1 MRIEGSAVR
10 ATIFIDGNDL
20 WHHRPLYS
28 EIVHRARKQGLAGA
42 TVLRGVEGFTAT
54 SAIHAQSLFSLAEH
68 LPVTIVI
75 VDRAHQIAAF
85 LDSLDGV
92 LTKGAVVLDEVEVV
106 RYLPGPRPHRS
117 SRRP

>member
-1 MRIEGSAVR
+1 MVF
-10 ATIFIDGNDL
+10 IFVDGNDL

-54 SAIHAQSLFSLAEH
+54 SPIHTQRFFPIAEH

-75 VDRAHQIAAF
+75 VDNRQQIAAF

-92 LTKGAVVLDEVEVV
+92 LAKGAVVLDEVEVV
-106 RYLPGPRPHRS
+106 RYLPEPRPDRS
-117 SRRP
+117 KRP